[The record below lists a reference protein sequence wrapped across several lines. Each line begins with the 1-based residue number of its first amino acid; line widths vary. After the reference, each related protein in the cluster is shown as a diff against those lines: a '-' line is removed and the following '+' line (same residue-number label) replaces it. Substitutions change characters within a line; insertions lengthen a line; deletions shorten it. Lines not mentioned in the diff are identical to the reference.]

1 MEDNAGESFLE
12 NVTVQKKRYR
22 EDTLFQLK
30 IELDTSVDTN
40 NKFTLTNDILNKKG
54 YKGKPLDKYPY
65 FAPYKIYRR
74 GKIQRMT
81 LLERIELFF
90 NRQRFEQVIFGKK
103 SRTRRKQAR
112 QKAVER
118 NDEYEELKESNF
130 VFTVKMLFSTAFP
143 IVDNFS
149 MSSDYFTS
157 TMNKML
163 SFKGINLEFFPILSG
178 KFDKKFSYLMINN
191 EVHTVTQVIWVNDV
205 FNHPLYNR
213 VVDNFRKIKDDM
225 DNLEIRSQV
234 LNRRK
239 RELMILVLEI
249 DENPDDDKK
258 KKKTKNFGSEW
269 KTITNKLKTIVDQSG
284 DSKYNLGE
292 SRNRQREINSMLKSF
307 NAKIDASKTSAMA
320 ALETIRNGL
329 NENQKAAYNNATQE
343 QKEQYTQK
351 YFANA
356 HQELSTTADTVFDEL
371 GNLIEYI
378 RIDLARASYLSPD
391 SKQYLTMI
399 ERMYEDIR
407 IMGLALQ
414 YIRDFEFQFL
424 RESDDDRKKIRQ
436 KIKDIFPRASEFS
449 EQLASFAQNR
459 RLGNLHWNKLVQGR
473 QINANIKA
481 IFESLSQCYINEDC
495 DISTDAGQYVK
506 VELDELTR
514 ERPADAKVEM
524 FEAYLQLNVVEGEVT
539 RENYNKIKCRY
550 LDEELDNMLDNF
562 VNPQDDWNVQNEKN
576 YFSIKDL
583 VVKANEEIE
592 EKKRN
597 KTSKRQRNN
606 NPSSDVSPPSRKK
619 GKKAT
624 NTNDKPLKKRKKSRD
639 QK

>member
-1 MEDNAGESFLE
+1 M
-12 NVTVQKKRYR
+12 
-22 EDTLFQLK
+22 
-30 IELDTSVDTN
+30 
-40 NKFTLTNDILNKKG
+40 
-54 YKGKPLDKYPY
+54 
-65 FAPYKIYRR
+65 
-74 GKIQRMT
+74 
-81 LLERIELFF
+81 
-90 NRQRFEQVIFGKK
+90 
-103 SRTRRKQAR
+103 
-112 QKAVER
+112 
-118 NDEYEELKESNF
+118 
-130 VFTVKMLFSTAFP
+130 
-143 IVDNFS
+143 
-149 MSSDYFTS
+149 
-157 TMNKML
+157 
-163 SFKGINLEFFPILSG
+163 
-178 KFDKKFSYLMINN
+178 
-191 EVHTVTQVIWVNDV
+191 
-205 FNHPLYNR
+205 
-213 VVDNFRKIKDDM
+213 
-225 DNLEIRSQV
+225 
-234 LNRRK
+234 
-239 RELMILVLEI
+239 LVLEI

-258 KKKTKNFGSEW
+258 KKKTKNFGDEW
-269 KTITNKLKTIVDQSG
+269 KTITNKLKTIIDQSG

-307 NAKIDASKTSAMA
+307 NAKIDASKTTANA
-320 ALETIRNGL
+320 AIETIKNGL

-356 HQELSTTADTVFDEL
+356 HQELSNTADTVFDEL
-371 GNLIEYI
+371 GNIIEYI

-424 RESDDDRKKIRQ
+424 RETDEDRKKIRQ

-495 DISTDAGQYVK
+495 DISTDAEKYVK

-539 RENYNKIKCRY
+539 RENYERIKCRY

-597 KTSKRQRNN
+597 KTLKRQRNN
-606 NPSSDVSPPSRKK
+606 NPSSNVSPPSRKK
-619 GKKAT
+619 EKNAIS
-624 NTNDKPLKKRKKSRD
+624 NKRKKSRN